1 MPLDRRHFLASAVA
15 AVPALPLLD
24 ALPRPAQARAV
35 PAAGPV
41 PGLYRFKVGTFEV
54 TSINDGMLTLA
65 LEQFPAA
72 DRAGAEALLQRA
84 FQPPAAIPTA
94 VNAYLVNTGDRLVL
108 IDTGTATAM
117 GPALGKVG
125 ANLKAAGID
134 PADVDLV
141 VLTHMHPD
149 HANGLVDPAGAA
161 VFGKAHLA
169 VAEAEYAFWTDDG
182 ILSQAPAGVQP
193 FFHMARA
200 AVKPYAGPDRVTRF
214 GKEAEIIPGIRVLA
228 APGHTP
234 GHSMVEVTSG
244 TDRLLIWG
252 DIVHAASLQFA
263 RPDWAINFDTDQQ
276 TAIASRKRVLDQVAA
291 DRVLIAGAHLAFPGI
306 GHVGRAGEGYE
317 FVPAFWQ
324 S

>member
-1 MPLDRRHFLASAVA
+1 MPLDRRRFLASALA
-15 AVPALPLLD
+15 ASAVPLFGSLS
-24 ALPRPAQARAV
+24 RPALARAV
-35 PAAGPV
+35 PPAGPV
-41 PGLYRFKVGTFEV
+41 AGLYRFKVGAFEV
-54 TSINDGMLTLA
+54 TSINDGMLNLTLD
-65 LEQFPAA
+65 QFPAA
-72 DRAGAEALLQRA
+72 DRAGAETLLQRA
-84 FQPPAAIPTA
+84 FQPAGAIPTA

-108 IDTGTATAM
+108 VDTGTAATM

-125 ANLKAAGID
+125 ANLEAAGVD

-149 HANGLVDPAGAA
+149 HANGLIDPAGAA
-161 VFGKAHLA
+161 VFGKAELA

-182 ILSQAPAGVQP
+182 ILSRAPAGVQP

-200 AVKPYAGPDRVTRF
+200 AAKPYAGPDRLSRF
-214 GKEAEIIPGIRVLA
+214 GTDSEIIPGIRVLA

-234 GHSMVEVTSG
+234 GHSMVEVVSG

-263 RPDWAINFDTDQQ
+263 KPDWAINFDTDQQ
-276 TAIASRKRVLDQVAA
+276 AAIASRKRVLDQTAS

-324 S
+324 P

>member
-1 MPLDRRHFLASAVA
+1 MPLDRRRFLASALA
-15 AVPALPLLD
+15 APAVVPLLS
-24 ALPRPAQARAV
+24 ALPRPALARAV
-35 PAAGPV
+35 PPAGPV
-41 PGLYRFKVGTFEV
+41 AGLYRFKVGTFEV
-54 TSINDGMLTLA
+54 TSINDGMMNLA
-65 LEQFPAA
+65 LDQFPAA
-72 DRAGAEALLQRA
+72 DRTWAEALLQRA
-84 FQPPAAIPTA
+84 FQAPAAIPTA

-108 IDTGTATAM
+108 IDTGTAAAM
-117 GPALGKVG
+117 GPSLGKVG

-149 HANGLVDPAGAA
+149 HANGLIDPAGAA
-161 VFGKAHLA
+161 VFGKAQLA
-169 VAEAEYAFWTDDG
+169 VAEAEYGFWTDDG
-182 ILSQAPAGVQP
+182 ILSQAPAEVHP
-193 FFHMARA
+193 FFAMARA
-200 AVKPYAGPDRVTRF
+200 AVKPYADRSSRF
-214 GKEAEIIPGIRVLA
+214 GKDAEIIPGIRVLA

-244 TDRLLIWG
+244 SDRLLIWG

-263 RPDWAINFDTDQQ
+263 KPDWAINFDVDQQ
-276 TAIASRKRVLDQVAA
+276 VAVASRKRVLDQVAA

>member
-1 MPLDRRHFLASAVA
+1 MTLDRRRFLASAL
-15 AVPALPLLD
+15 AVPAVPLLGSLSGP
-24 ALPRPAQARAV
+24 ALARAM

-41 PGLYRFKVGTFEV
+41 AGLYRFKVGAFEV
-54 TSINDGMLTLA
+54 TSINDGMLNLTLD
-65 LEQFPAA
+65 QFPAA
-72 DRAGAEALLQRA
+72 DRAGAETLLQRA
-84 FQPPAAIPTA
+84 FQPAGAIPTA

-108 IDTGTATAM
+108 VDTGTAATM

-125 ANLKAAGID
+125 ANLEAAGVD

-149 HANGLVDPAGAA
+149 HANGLIDPAGAA
-161 VFGKAHLA
+161 VFGKAELA

-182 ILSQAPAGVQP
+182 ILSRAPAGMQP

-200 AVKPYAGPDRVTRF
+200 AAKPYAGPDRLSRF
-214 GKEAEIIPGIRVLA
+214 GTDSEIIPGIRVLA

-234 GHSMVEVTSG
+234 GHSMVEVVSG

-263 RPDWAINFDTDQQ
+263 KPDWAINFDTDRQA
-276 TAIASRKRVLDQVAA
+276 AIASRKRVLDQVAS

-306 GHVGRAGEGYE
+306 GHVGRAGDGYE

-324 S
+324 P

>member
-1 MPLDRRHFLASAVA
+1 MPFDRRRFLASALA
-15 AVPALPLLD
+15 AAPALPLLG
-24 ALPRPAQARAV
+24 ALPRPALARAV

-41 PGLYRFKVGTFEV
+41 PGLYRFKVGAFEV
-54 TSINDGMLTLA
+54 TSINDGMLSLTLD
-65 LEQFPAA
+65 QFPAA
-72 DRAGAEALLQRA
+72 DHAGAEALLQRA
-84 FQPPAAIPTA
+84 FHTPAGIPTA

-117 GPALGKVG
+117 GPSLGKVG

-149 HANGLVDPAGAA
+149 HANGLIDPAGAA
-161 VFGKAHLA
+161 VFGKAELA
-169 VAEAEYAFWTDDG
+169 VAEVEYAFWTDDG

-200 AVKPYAGPDRVTRF
+200 AAKPYAGRLSRF
-214 GKEAEIIPGIRVLA
+214 GTDVEIVPGIRVLA

-244 TDRLLIWG
+244 ADRLLIWG

-263 RPDWAINFDTDQQ
+263 KPDWAINFDVDQQ
-276 TAIASRKRVLDQVAA
+276 GAIASRKRVLDQVAA
-291 DRVLIAGAHLAFPGI
+291 DRVLIAGAHLPFPGI

>member
-1 MPLDRRHFLASAVA
+1 MPFDRRRFLASALA
-15 AVPALPLLD
+15 AAPALPLLG
-24 ALPRPAQARAV
+24 ALPRPALARAV

-41 PGLYRFKVGTFEV
+41 PGLYRFKVGAFEV
-54 TSINDGMLTLA
+54 TSINDGMLSLTLD
-65 LEQFPAA
+65 QFPAA
-72 DRAGAEALLQRA
+72 DRGGAEALLQRA
-84 FQPPAAIPTA
+84 FHTPAGIPTA

-117 GPALGKVG
+117 GPSLGKVG

-149 HANGLVDPAGAA
+149 HANGLIDPAGAA
-161 VFGKAHLA
+161 VFGKAELA
-169 VAEAEYAFWTDDG
+169 VAEVEYAFWTDDG

-200 AVKPYAGPDRVTRF
+200 AAKPYADRLSRF

-263 RPDWAINFDTDQQ
+263 KPDWAINFDVDQQ
-276 TAIASRKRVLDQVAA
+276 AAIASRKRVLDQVAA

-306 GHVGRAGEGYE
+306 GHVGRAADGYE

>member
-1 MPLDRRHFLASAVA
+1 MPFDRRRFLASALA
-15 AVPALPLLD
+15 AAPALPLLG
-24 ALPRPAQARAV
+24 ALPRPALARAA

-41 PGLYRFKVGTFEV
+41 PGLYRFKVGAFEV
-54 TSINDGMLTLA
+54 TSINDGMLSLTLD
-65 LEQFPAA
+65 QFPAA

-84 FQPPAAIPTA
+84 FHQPTGIPTA

-117 GPALGKVG
+117 GPSLGKVG

-149 HANGLVDPAGAA
+149 HANGLIDPAGAA
-161 VFGKAHLA
+161 VFGKAELA
-169 VAEAEYAFWTDDG
+169 VAEVEYAFWTDDG

-200 AVKPYAGPDRVTRF
+200 AAKPYAGRLSRF
-214 GKEAEIIPGIRVLA
+214 GKEAEIVPGIRVLA

-263 RPDWAINFDTDQQ
+263 KPDWAINFDTDQQ
-276 TAIASRKRVLDQVAA
+276 AAIASRKRVLDQVAA
-291 DRVLIAGAHLAFPGI
+291 DRVQIAGAHLAFPGI

-317 FVPAFWQ
+317 FVPVFWQ
-324 S
+324 P

>member
-1 MPLDRRHFLASAVA
+1 MPLDRRRFLASAL
-15 AVPALPLLD
+15 AVPALPLLGS
-24 ALPRPAQARAV
+24 LPRPALARAV

-41 PGLYRFKVGTFEV
+41 AGLYRFKVGAFEV
-54 TSINDGMLTLA
+54 TSINDGMLNITLD
-65 LEQFPAA
+65 QFPAA

-84 FQPPAAIPTA
+84 FHPPAAIPTA

-108 IDTGTATAM
+108 VDTGTAATL
-117 GPALGKVG
+117 GPNLGKVG
-125 ANLKAAGID
+125 ANLKAAGVD

-161 VFGKAHLA
+161 VFGKAELA

-182 ILSQAPAGVQP
+182 ILSQAPAEVHP
-193 FFHMARA
+193 YFAMARA
-200 AVKPYAGPDRVTRF
+200 AVKPYAGPDRMSRF
-214 GKEAEIIPGIRVLA
+214 GKDAEIVPGIRVLA

-234 GHSMVEVTSG
+234 GHSMVEVASG

-263 RPDWAINFDTDQQ
+263 RPDWAINFDVDQPA
-276 TAIASRKRVLDQVAA
+276 AIVSRKRVLDQAA
-291 DRVLIAGAHLAFPGI
+291 SDRVVVAGAHLAFPGI

-324 S
+324 P